1 MLLFIFDRTVCKSE
15 IVAQRTSSYH
25 AGFNIVFLLKLY
37 FEKL

>member
-15 IVAQRTSSYH
+15 IVAQRTSSY